1 MAAPIP
7 VLAPVMTITGSSAT
21 ERVSSSRRKYPG
33 RTVDATEARFPRVR
47 ASNGHYESFYLKAC
61 HPEEPLGV
69 WIRYTVHKKPDEE
82 PTAAVWFTFFEAGA
96 DGGPVAAKE
105 SGAVP
110 VAGEGGWV
118 RVGDASGIGDGRAF
132 GWAGNA
138 WWELSFESDEEPLF
152 HLSSDWM
159 YRAPLPKTKL
169 CSPLPAARF
178 SGRMGVGD
186 RQISLDGWRGM
197 VGHNWGA
204 EHAERWIWL
213 HWVTDEG
220 DWLDVAIGRVIIG
233 GDDDPVDRERRRVP
247 RGRAPRDRRPPRLR
261 HPRGARRVRVPHQ
274 RPRDLG
280 AGDVRAPIEDT
291 VGWVYADPAGG
302 EHHSLNCSI
311 ADMLVRI
318 EPKERPH
325 RAFEI
330 RGSAAYELGVREDDH
345 GVKIQPFPDG

>member
-1 MAAPIP
+1 
-7 VLAPVMTITGSSAT
+7 
-21 ERVSSSRRKYPG
+21 
-33 RTVDATEARFPRVR
+33 VDATEARFPRVR

-61 HPEEPLGV
+61 HPEEPLGI

-82 PTAAVWFTFFEAGA
+82 PTASVWFTFFEAGA

-105 SGAVP
+105 SGAEP
-110 VAGEGGWV
+110 VAGEGGWI

-132 GWAGNA
+132 GWAGSA
-138 WWELSFESDEEPLF
+138 WWELTFESDEEPLF

-178 SGRMGVGD
+178 GGRLGVGD

-204 EHAERWIWL
+204 EHAERWIWM
-213 HWVTDEG
+213 HWATEEG

-233 GDDDPVDRERRRVP
+233 GMTTPWIANGAVSLEGERHAIGGRRGSDIREAP
-247 RGRAPRDRRPPRLR
+247 GACEFHIAGRGISVS
-261 HPRGARRVRVPHQ
+261 GE
-274 RPRDLG
+274 
-280 AGDVRAPIEDT
+280 VRAPVEDT
-291 VGWVYADPAGG
+291 VGWLYADPAGG

-345 GVKIQPFPDG
+345 GVTIQPFPDG